1 MNNVYIE
8 NAYNKNVLQCSYN
21 YDILTI
27 RRSKHN
33 SIHID
38 FSNSYNIDLKL
49 DNFDN
54 DYCIP
59 VIFQHKHSRKTIGY
73 ILCNNG
79 CITDESITI
88 LIDLI
93 KLYFDIV
100 VYHYDIYNILETMF

>member
-1 MNNVYIE
+1 MNNVYID
-8 NAYNKNVLQCSYN
+8 NAINTAVLQCSYE
-21 YDILTI
+21 YDVLMI
-27 RRSKHN
+27 RMSKHN

-38 FSNSYNIDLKL
+38 FSNSYNVDLRL
-49 DNFDN
+49 DNFNN

-59 VIFQHKHSRKTIGY
+59 VKYYHKHSIKTIGY

-100 VYHYDIYNILETMF
+100 VYHYDIYEILETMF